1 MYQLYGKTNS
11 GAAAIEAAL
20 ELCDVPYR
28 FIDVEASAEATQ
40 ALEKLNPLQQIPT
53 LQTPSGDVLTE
64 SAAILIHLGL
74 TFPAARLLPSDA
86 RERDQAI
93 RGMTYIVT
101 NCYAAIGI
109 VDYPERW
116 LAEADESSRENLM
129 AGARAR
135 LHWSWEVFADQF
147 SGELYLGIEKPGALD
162 VLAAVVSRWAGSRE
176 YLRNARPGFSTWL
189 ERIDRHPTLAPVF
202 ARHWPS

>member
-1 MYQLYGKTNS
+1 MGLVAPAGSQSSAILVGAAIARDGASTVNRDVAWHVARSTLCSHRPRSSDYASNTPGGGTDMYQLYGKTNS

-86 RERDQAI
+86 RERGQAI

-101 NCYAAIGI
+101 ICYAAIGI

-116 LAEADESSRENLM
+116 LAEADESSRENL
-129 AGARAR
+129 
-135 LHWSWEVFADQF
+135 
-147 SGELYLGIEKPGALD
+147 
-162 VLAAVVSRWAGSRE
+162 
-176 YLRNARPGFSTWL
+176 
-189 ERIDRHPTLAPVF
+189 
-202 ARHWPS
+202 